1 MNRNV
6 DILEEKIENIS
17 VEDMIFID
25 DIISEN
31 KIIINMPLIDVVG
44 NDLTRAAMLTRYMF
58 FYKHNNYQAFS
69 QSDKQIS
76 DFLRTNIKTIERQ
89 KRWLKENGF
98 ISVKKIGIPAVGFI
112 TVNVQKIRER
122 YKCAES
128 STLKMRELEP
138 LKRGDIY
145 NNIEERNIRDNIKEN
160 IKRKT
165 DPASGTPSSPE
176 VDELQVYDLQFES
189 FWDKVQYKAQKSKAY
204 AQWKKATNNGKSLTA
219 IKGIEEGYERY
230 VSFLAKTKK
239 LGFNQSHMLMS
250 RFLNHKDQIW
260 LEDWKTEEEQ
270 RQERN
275 KEQQK
280 RFFETKQREEQKQKE
295 QQRNELEE
303 EKRQHL
309 IAITTKY
316 RKYWSDVIKQR
327 FGFDVTTDDIEQHK
341 TDNTDYWIY
350 FEEWCQGR
358 YIADTIGVFTKK
370 GMDYDAIEEC
380 FDKRIKTKN
389 TKKTSYRP

>member
-1 MNRNV
+1 MNKNSDV
-6 DILEEKIENIS
+6 LEEKIENIS

-31 KIIINMPLIDVVG
+31 KIIINIPLIDVVG

-165 DPASGTPSSPE
+165 DPASGTPSSPNG
-176 VDELQVYDLQFES
+176 DESQAYDLQFES
-189 FWDKVQYKAQKSKAY
+189 FWNKIQYKAQKNKAY
-204 AQWKKATNNGKSLTA
+204 TQWKKATNNGKSQTA
-219 IKGIEEGYERY
+219 IKAIEKGYERY

-250 RFLNHKDQIW
+250 RFLNHKDQLW
-260 LEDWKTEEEQ
+260 LEEWKTEEEQ

-280 RFFETKQREEQKQKE
+280 RFFEAKQKEEQKQKE
-295 QQRNELEE
+295 QKKNELEE
-303 EKRQHL
+303 EKKQHL
-309 IAITTKY
+309 IAITTRY
-316 RKYWSDVIKQR
+316 REYWSEVIKQR
-327 FGFDVTTDDIEQHK
+327 FGIEVTDNSIKQHQS
-341 TDNTDYWIY
+341 DNTDYWIY
-350 FEEWCQGR
+350 FEEWCKNR
-358 YIADTIGVFTKK
+358 YIADTIGAITKK
-370 GMDYDAIEEC
+370 GMDYDVIEEH
-380 FDKRIKTKN
+380 FEERVKS
-389 TKKTSYRP
+389 KKQK